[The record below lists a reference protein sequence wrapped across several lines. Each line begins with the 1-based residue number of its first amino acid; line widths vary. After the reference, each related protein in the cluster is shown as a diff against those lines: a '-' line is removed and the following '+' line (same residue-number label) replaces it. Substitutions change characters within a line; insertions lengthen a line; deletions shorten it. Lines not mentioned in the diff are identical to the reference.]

1 MEADYYAELAKQLV
15 AQYPNWVALLTFVL
29 AFGESIAFVSLFL
42 PFWIMLV
49 TVGSLVGGP
58 ASWNFWLVVI
68 AAGAGAALGD
78 WVSYWLGYHY
88 HERIQSM
95 WPLSKYPTLIENGK
109 LFFRR
114 WGTWAIVLAR
124 FTGPLRASVP
134 IVAGIAQMP
143 MMLFQVAN
151 WTSAFLWSGVLV
163 YFGGVSLDVLLY
175 LWRVCKDWFMRAMQ
189 WLGWA

>member
-1 MEADYYAELAKQLV
+1 
-15 AQYPNWVALLTFVL
+15 
-29 AFGESIAFVSLFL
+29 
-42 PFWIMLV
+42 
-49 TVGSLVGGP
+49 
-58 ASWNFWLVVI
+58 
-68 AAGAGAALGD
+68 
-78 WVSYWLGYHY
+78 
-88 HERIQSM
+88 M
-95 WPLSKYPTLIENGK
+95 WPLSKYPGLIENGK

-143 MMLFQVAN
+143 MTLFQVAN

-175 LWRVCKDWFMRAMQ
+175 LWRVLKDWFLRAMQ
-189 WLGWA
+189 WLGLG

>member
-1 MEADYYAELAKQLV
+1 MEVDYYAGLAKDLV
-15 AQYPNWVALLTFVL
+15 AQYPNWVAVFALVL

-42 PFWIMLV
+42 PFWLMLV

-58 ASWNFWLVVI
+58 GTWNFWLVVV
-68 AAGAGAALGD
+68 AAGVGAALGD

-95 WPLSKYPTLIENGK
+95 WPLNRHPHLIENGK
-109 LFFRR
+109 IFFRR

-143 MMLFQVAN
+143 MLLFQVAN
-151 WTSAFLWSGVLV
+151 WSSAFLWSGVLV
-163 YFGGVSLDVLLY
+163 YFGGFGLDTLLY
-175 LWRVCKDWFMRAMQ
+175 LWRVCRDWFLRMM
-189 WLGWA
+189 GWA